1 MEEHTMSE
9 PITPPEGAST
19 EPPADP
25 PTTDPGAQPPA
36 GDPPG
41 DLGDAGKRALAEE
54 RKLRRAEEKTRK
66 DLEARLKEFE
76 DRDKSE
82 LDKATEAWKSAEAER
97 DAAKAEALRF
107 RVAAEFGISTAAGDD
122 GEPSDADLFLTAG
135 NEEAMRRQAQ
145 RFSARQAPAG
155 PSVPKPDP
163 SQGARGPVGMDARI
177 AEAEKNGDVRTAIAL
192 KSQQLLKK

>member
-1 MEEHTMSE
+1 M
-9 PITPPEGAST
+9 T
-19 EPPADP
+19 EPTTAPENPEPQPTEDP
-25 PTTDPGAQPPA
+25 KPEATTGEPST
-36 GDPPG
+36 

-54 RKLRRAEEKTRK
+54 RKARKAAEKEKS
-66 DLEARLKEFE
+66 DLAARLKEFE

-107 RVAAEFGISTAAGDD
+107 RVAAEFGISTAPDD
-122 GEPSDADLFLTAG
+122 EGVSDADLFLTG
-135 NEEAMRRQAQ
+135 QDEETMRRQAQ
-145 RFSARQAPAG
+145 RFSARQTPAG

-177 AEAEKNGDVRTAIAL
+177 AEAEKNGDVKASLAL

>member
-1 MEEHTMSE
+1 MSAPIE
-9 PITPPEGAST
+9 PADGQAPTEPA

-25 PTTDPGAQPPA
+25 GTQAATGEPSS
-36 GDPPG
+36 

-54 RKLRRAEEKTRK
+54 RKARKAAEKASS
-66 DLEARLKEFE
+66 DLAARLKEFE

-82 LDKATEAWKSAEAER
+82 LEKASEAWKTAEVER
-97 DAAKAEALRF
+97 DAAKAEALRL
-107 RVAAEFGISTAAGDD
+107 RTAIKHGISD
-122 GEPSDADLFLTAG
+122 EDAELFLTG
-135 NEEAMRRQAQ
+135 TDEETLTRQAE
-145 RFSARQAPAG
+145 RLAERMAAAG

-177 AEAEKNGDVRTAIAL
+177 AEAEKNGDVRTSLAL